1 MNLMLNVNGMDLRK
15 IRIIALLA
23 LFAIVSCSKGPV
35 KENQFTGFSE
45 ITKGEDARLYWS
57 FENVEKVR
65 IEGFEKDFA
74 SVDSAFVSPLKSTKY
89 SIRAYQSNGESVEYD
104 WRVYVKDP
112 AQSNEPIRGPGIL
125 SSINLTPSDKAS
137 KYLKGVTKYSG
148 TSEPFTLR
156 ITGVEYSTVSGR
168 SINYHALV
176 LDQYGNSINSIPAKE
191 QSWKLVNTCGDRQLP
206 SPTLVITEKE
216 LSLSEPALNI
226 SLSLDNSLAAI
237 NNLTL
242 MSYIR
247 DFVSNLNSGDL
258 FSFAYFNQNYQR
270 GFDASS
276 AENAYA
282 QMNNYTLPQESG
294 LNSIFKAAY
303 VSLINQNSLEDS
315 KKKVNIILTYNS
327 DNSSLTYDVKD
338 VAILAKDSKIP
349 VFVIGIGD
357 AIETYALRYLAQSTG
372 GRFYHVRETD
382 IMDVRDILREIFI
395 SCKAHY
401 TISADISDDMIKC
414 NETTAELS
422 LNVGAKLLTEKYKVI
437 LSPNEE
443 YTNYQSV
450 AAFNYKDSTIDESY
464 EENLVALAQVLI
476 DNPSS
481 AVQLIGHSSLEGDY
495 KYNNSIALKRA
506 QNVRK
511 KLLDFGASPNQIRV
525 RAEGS
530 NMPVYY
536 MQNIN
541 WQQYFNRRVE
551 VKWLDPS
558 LMPFELIAESVDSE
572 TLALEKVENWESKG
586 LNAYFQRYLKENQS
600 IYRIKLWGYK
610 SLKEAE
616 EAAKNLQKSYKI
628 SMVIE

>member
-1 MNLMLNVNGMDLRK
+1 MDLRK

-23 LFAIVSCSKGPV
+23 LITIVSCSKGPV

-45 ITKGEDARLYWS
+45 ITKGEEAKLYWS

-65 IEGFEKDFA
+65 IEGFDKDFA

-89 SIRAYQSNGESVEYD
+89 NIRAYQSNGESVEYD

-125 SSINLTPSDKAS
+125 TSVDLTPSDKAS
-137 KYLKGVTKYSG
+137 KYLKGLIKYSG
-148 TSEPFTLR
+148 TTEPYALR
-156 ITGVEYSTVSGR
+156 ITGVEYSTISGKT
-168 SINYHALV
+168 INYHALV
-176 LDQYGNSINSIPAKE
+176 LDQYGNYINSIPAKE
-191 QSWKLVNTCGDRQLP
+191 QSWQLVNSCGENRLS
-206 SPTLVITEKE
+206 SPALVITEKE

-226 SLSLDNSLAAI
+226 SLSIDNSLAAI
-237 NNLTL
+237 NNLTI

-258 FSFAYFNQNYQR
+258 FSFSHFNQNYQR
-270 GFDASS
+270 EFEASH
-276 AENAYA
+276 AEYAYT
-282 QMNNYTLPQESG
+282 QINSYTLPQESG
-294 LNSIFKAAY
+294 LNAIFKAAY

-315 KKKVNIILTYNS
+315 KKKVNIIITYNS
-327 DNSSLTYDVKD
+327 DNSSITYDVKD
-338 VAILAKDSKIP
+338 VAVLAKDSKIP
-349 VFVIGIGD
+349 VYVIGIGD
-357 AIETYALRYLAQSTG
+357 AIETYALRYLAQSSG
-372 GRFYHVRETD
+372 GRFYHVREAD
-382 IMDVRDILREIFI
+382 IMDLRDILREIFI

-401 TISADISDDMIKC
+401 TISADINEEMIKC
-414 NETTAELS
+414 KETSAELS
-422 LNVGAKLLTEKYKVI
+422 LTAGRKHLTDKYKIV
-437 LSPNEE
+437 LSPGEE
-443 YTNYQSV
+443 YSNYQSV
-450 AAFNYKDSTIDESY
+450 AAFNYKDSTIDEGY

-476 DNPSS
+476 DNPAS
-481 AVQLIGHSSLEGDY
+481 AVQLIGHSSLEGDT
-495 KYNNSIALKRA
+495 KFNNSISLKRA

-536 MQNIN
+536 MQSIN

-572 TLALEKVENWESKG
+572 TQALEKVENWESKG

-616 EAAKNLQKSYKI
+616 EAAKTLQKSYKI